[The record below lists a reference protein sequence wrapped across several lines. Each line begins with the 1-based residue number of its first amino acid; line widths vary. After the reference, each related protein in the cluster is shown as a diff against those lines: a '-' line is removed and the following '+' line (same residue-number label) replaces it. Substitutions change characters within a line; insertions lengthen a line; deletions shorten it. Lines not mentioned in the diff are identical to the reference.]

1 MDGNNNKWL
10 HDYKCSDGSH
20 VFIYDLQSQ
29 KWATGELLPT
39 GSVAEFTTLQFKY
52 ADIKTL
58 DHQVDYNVYWV
69 QTFKNMDD
77 LKKYIESEGLTYD
90 VIK

>member
-1 MDGNNNKWL
+1 
-10 HDYKCSDGSH
+10 
-20 VFIYDLQSQ
+20 
-29 KWATGELLPT
+29 
-39 GSVAEFTTLQFKY
+39 
-52 ADIKTL
+52 
-58 DHQVDYNVYWV
+58 V